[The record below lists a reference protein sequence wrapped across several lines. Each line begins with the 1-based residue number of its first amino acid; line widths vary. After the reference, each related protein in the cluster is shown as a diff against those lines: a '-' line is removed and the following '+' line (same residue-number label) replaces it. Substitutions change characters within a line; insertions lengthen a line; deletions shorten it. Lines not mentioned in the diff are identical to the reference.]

1 MSGQGSGRAAATF
14 LQGIGSLWA
23 QLPAVLQD
31 ENSSFYRGQPLETT
45 RMTHDRNQPEQ
56 RVVNARLA
64 PWSAA

>member
-31 ENSSFYRGQPLETT
+31 ENSFF
-45 RMTHDRNQPEQ
+45 
-56 RVVNARLA
+56 
-64 PWSAA
+64 